1 MSRGATSSALTL
13 QHAGAGLLFVISLL
27 GWYIFIA
34 LVLMAVDFPYVLPL
48 GDLSTR
54 IRGRTCQTG
63 ESRGSKA

>member
-1 MSRGATSSALTL
+1 MSRGAASSALTL
-13 QHAGAGLLFVISLL
+13 QYAGAGLLFVVSLL

-34 LVLMAVDFPYVLPL
+34 MVLMSVDFPYVLPL

-63 ESRGSKA
+63 ESHVSKA